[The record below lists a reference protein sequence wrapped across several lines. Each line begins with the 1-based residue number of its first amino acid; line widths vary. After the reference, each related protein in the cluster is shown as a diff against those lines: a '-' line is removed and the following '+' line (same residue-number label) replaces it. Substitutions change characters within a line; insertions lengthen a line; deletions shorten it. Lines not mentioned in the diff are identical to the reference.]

1 MRRGCS
7 VQRELRLNFSLAS
20 FRQPEA
26 VFGRINC
33 SSDYFRLRN
42 CIVMRLSPLHIS
54 TLLLGC
60 WFLLT
65 NHRDPNN
72 PPVAR
77 TGAPGET
84 TCGASGCH
92 AGGAFT
98 GTVAITGIPDT
109 VTANQSYT
117 VTLTNTSNAV
127 RAGFQLTCLDGA
139 NAYSG
144 TLTNGTGT
152 SIGTSNS
159 TGRKYIRQSSAKTL
173 SGGSAGWTFT
183 WKAPATAAEDKCT
196 FYFVSLCANGNGNN
210 SGDNVLVSNKSVVLR
225 SVSAA
230 GDPDDPNAGWLVFKA
245 LPGQLDIRL
254 LESSAG
260 QIVIYDLQGRVI
272 RTEKIGSES
281 KVSTELLTPGI
292 YIARIQAG
300 GKVFAA
306 RFSR

>member
-1 MRRGCS
+1 
-7 VQRELRLNFSLAS
+7 
-20 FRQPEA
+20 
-26 VFGRINC
+26 
-33 SSDYFRLRN
+33 
-42 CIVMRLSPLHIS
+42 MRLTTLHIS
-54 TLLLGC
+54 TLLIGC

-92 AGGAFT
+92 TGGAFT

-159 TGRKYIRQSSAKTL
+159 TGRKYIRQSSPKTISVIL
-173 SGGSAGWTFT
+173 KGVSSANEPDET
-183 WKAPATAAEDKCT
+183 
-196 FYFVSLCANGNGNN
+196 
-210 SGDNVLVSNKSVVLR
+210 SVNWV
-225 SVSAA
+225 
-230 GDPDDPNAGWLVFKA
+230 VFKA
-245 LPGQLDIRL
+245 LPVRLDISL
-254 LESSAG
+254 LESASG
-260 QIVIYDLQGRVI
+260 HLDIYDLQGRIVHTI
-272 RTEKIGSES
+272 QLNNENHI
-281 KVSTELLTPGI
+281 STDMLVPGI
-292 YIARIQAG
+292 YIARVQAG
-300 GKVFAA
+300 GKVFAV
-306 RFSR
+306 RFVR

>member
-1 MRRGCS
+1 MK
-7 VQRELRLNFSLAS
+7 LT
-20 FRQPEA
+20 
-26 VFGRINC
+26 
-33 SSDYFRLRN
+33 
-42 CIVMRLSPLHIS
+42 PLHIS

-92 AGGAFT
+92 SGGTFT
-98 GTVAITGIPDT
+98 GTVDITGVPDT
-109 VTANQSYT
+109 ITANQSYT
-117 VTLTNTSNAV
+117 ITLSNTSNAV
-127 RAGFQLTCLDGA
+127 RAGFQLTCLDAA

-159 TGRKYIRQSSAKTL
+159 TGRKYIRQSSPKTL
-173 SGGSAGWTFT
+173 SGGSTSWTFT
-183 WKAPATAAEDKCT
+183 WKAPASAAENKCT

-210 SGDNVLVSNKSVVLR
+210 SGDKVLVANKSVVLKA
-225 SVSAA
+225 VSAA
-230 GDPDDPNAGWLVFKA
+230 NEPAGDTASWIDFRA
-245 LPGQLDIRL
+245 LPVRLDINL
-254 LESSAG
+254 YESSEG
-260 QIVIYDLQGRVI
+260 YMDIYDLQGRIVQRSQLGAENQI
-272 RTEKIGSES
+272 
-281 KVSTELLTPGI
+281 STEWLTPGI

-300 GKVFAA
+300 GKVFAG

>member
-1 MRRGCS
+1 
-7 VQRELRLNFSLAS
+7 
-20 FRQPEA
+20 
-26 VFGRINC
+26 
-33 SSDYFRLRN
+33 
-42 CIVMRLSPLHIS
+42 MRLTPLHIS

-159 TGRKYIRQSSAKTL
+159 TGRKYVRQSSAKTL
-173 SGGSAGWTFT
+173 SGGSTGWTFT

-210 SGDNVLVSNKSVVLR
+210 SGDNVLVSNKSVVLQA
-225 SVSAA
+225 VSAA
-230 GDPDDPNAGWLVFKA
+230 GDPENPGAGWLVFKA
-245 LPGQLDIRL
+245 LPRQLDIRL
-254 LESSAG
+254 LESTAG
-260 QIVIYDLQGRVI
+260 QVVIYDLQGRVI
-272 RTEKIGSES
+272 RTEKLGSES

>member
-1 MRRGCS
+1 
-7 VQRELRLNFSLAS
+7 
-20 FRQPEA
+20 
-26 VFGRINC
+26 
-33 SSDYFRLRN
+33 
-42 CIVMRLSPLHIS
+42 MRLTPLHIS

-173 SGGSAGWTFT
+173 SGGSTGWTFT

-210 SGDNVLVSNKSVVLR
+210 SGDNVLVSNKSVVMKA
-225 SVSAA
+225 VSSASEP
-230 GDPDDPNAGWLVFKA
+230 GDHASNWIEFRPYPERLTISLLKQTEGY
-245 LPGQLDIRL
+245 LDI
-254 LESSAG
+254 
-260 QIVIYDLQGRVI
+260 YDMQGRVV
-272 RTEKIGSES
+272 RTDRLGPES
-281 KVSTELLTPGI
+281 QISTEQLEPGV
-292 YIARIQAG
+292 YIARIRAG

-306 RFSR
+306 RFNI

>member
-1 MRRGCS
+1 
-7 VQRELRLNFSLAS
+7 
-20 FRQPEA
+20 
-26 VFGRINC
+26 
-33 SSDYFRLRN
+33 
-42 CIVMRLSPLHIS
+42 MRLTTLHIS
-54 TLLLGC
+54 TLLIGC

-92 AGGAFT
+92 TGGAFT

-159 TGRKYIRQSSAKTL
+159 TGRKYIRQSSPKTI

-210 SGDNVLVSNKSVVLR
+210 SGDNVLVANRSVVLKA
-225 SVSAA
+225 VSSANE
-230 GDPDDPNAGWLVFKA
+230 PDETSINWVAFMAMPVR
-245 LPGQLDIRL
+245 LDISL
-254 LESSAG
+254 LESASG
-260 QIVIYDLQGRVI
+260 YLDIYDLQGRIVQTSQLNAVNQI
-272 RTEKIGSES
+272 ATDIL
-281 KVSTELLTPGI
+281 VPGI
-292 YIARIQAG
+292 YIARVQAG

-306 RFSR
+306 RFVR